1 MKPTMEELDL
11 EHELVQL
18 LAREA
23 VRAAMETPLQEPIL
37 EAVEGSID
45 EPAAATGGAVE
56 DDETE
61 FAVDEGGEDEFAA
74 DEGSEAE
81 AGVDAETETEGK
93 SAFAKATQGLL
104 TFLVMFAVLYVVFRR
119 LAGDD

>member
-1 MKPTMEELDL
+1 MEELDL

-18 LAREA
+18 LAHEA

-45 EPAAATGGAVE
+45 ESAGTTDDAVE
-56 DDETE
+56 GSENE
-61 FAVDEGGEDEFAA
+61 FEIDEGGEDERP
-74 DEGSEAE
+74 
-81 AGVDAETETEGK
+81 AGEDDETEDETEADGK

>member
-1 MKPTMEELDL
+1 MEELDL

-45 EPAAATGGAVE
+45 ESAATTDGAVE
-56 DDETE
+56 DGENE
-61 FAVDEGGEDEFAA
+61 FAVDESGENERTA
-74 DEGSEAE
+74 DEGSEDD
-81 AGVDAETETEGK
+81 AGLEAETEADGK

-104 TFLVMFAVLYVVFRR
+104 TFLVLFAVLYVVFRR

>member
-1 MKPTMEELDL
+1 MEELDL

-45 EPAAATGGAVE
+45 ESAATADEAVE
-56 DDETE
+56 GE
-61 FAVDEGGEDEFAA
+61 EDEFAL
-74 DEGSEAE
+74 DEGSEDERTADEGREDDAGLDAE
-81 AGVDAETETEGK
+81 AEADGK
-93 SAFAKATQGLL
+93 GAFAKATQGLL
-104 TFLVMFAVLYVVFRR
+104 TFLVLFAVLYVVFRR

>member
-1 MKPTMEELDL
+1 MEELDL

-18 LAREA
+18 LAHEA

-45 EPAAATGGAVE
+45 ESAATADEAV
-56 DDETE
+56 
-61 FAVDEGGEDEFAA
+61 EGGEDEFAI
-74 DEGSEAE
+74 DEGSEDERTADDGSEDE
-81 AGVDAETETEGK
+81 AGLEAETEADGK
-93 SAFAKATQGLL
+93 SAFATAMQGLL
-104 TFLVMFAVLYVVFRR
+104 TFLVLFAVLYAVFRR

>member
-1 MKPTMEELDL
+1 MEELDL

-18 LAREA
+18 LAHEA

-45 EPAAATGGAVE
+45 ESAGTTDDAVE
-56 DDETE
+56 GSEDEFE
-61 FAVDEGGEDEFAA
+61 IDEGGEDERP
-74 DEGSEAE
+74 
-81 AGVDAETETEGK
+81 AGEDDETEADGK